1 MATLAIPILA
11 MLAMKRVTE
20 PLKDTGEL
28 LKKLKYAFY
37 ITGGICLLIF
47 VVPGVMGDFTSRSDE
62 QFKQYDWLL
71 TAIHQDRESLLRMS
85 AFMSLFYISAAFT
98 ALWFFLK
105 KKIKMEYL
113 FYILVALVLVDMWS
127 TDRKYMNNDNFV
139 SKSKSEK
146 PFTATNAD
154 IQILEDQD
162 PDFRVFNITG
172 NPFSDAGTSYFHKSI
187 GGYHGAKL
195 KRYQELIEHQL
206 SKNNVNV
213 LNMLNTKYMI
223 ARPKDAQEPI
233 AQRNPEAL
241 GHAWFVREIKWVPNA
256 DSELNAL
263 SNFNP
268 SQTAVIDKRFEK
280 ELNGFNFSAD
290 TTASIILTSYAP
302 NALAYETNA
311 TSKQLTV
318 FSEIYYPDGWNAY
331 LDGSKTPHF
340 RVNYV
345 LRGMIIPEGKH
356 KVEFKFEP
364 DNYYKTQTVSI
375 AGSILAS
382 LIIIGYFVYSLT
394 RKSDTPVA

>member
-1 MATLAIPILA
+1 
-11 MLAMKRVTE
+11 
-20 PLKDTGEL
+20 
-28 LKKLKYAFY
+28 
-37 ITGGICLLIF
+37 
-47 VVPGVMGDFTSRSDE
+47 
-62 QFKQYDWLL
+62 
-71 TAIHQDRESLLRMS
+71 
-85 AFMSLFYISAAFT
+85 
-98 ALWFFLK
+98 
-105 KKIKMEYL
+105 
-113 FYILVALVLVDMWS
+113 
-127 TDRKYMNNDNFV
+127 
-139 SKSKSEK
+139 
-146 PFTATNAD
+146 
-154 IQILEDQD
+154 
-162 PDFRVFNITG
+162 
-172 NPFSDAGTSYFHKSI
+172 
-187 GGYHGAKL
+187 
-195 KRYQELIEHQL
+195 
-206 SKNNVNV
+206 
-213 LNMLNTKYMI
+213 MI